1 MINANK
7 KIINQIIRNVVQLN
21 SIPDGTMPSPEAQF
35 SLNRYFDDPNT
46 VDIVYVNMIDRVKN
60 EKSHYEQVLSR
71 ILKLIKNNIALHPP
85 SYHILLELD
94 TFCLTLSSTNAL
106 LQKTITYLRALIANQ
121 VKNNPH
127 YESIKKLHSSDNR
140 HNKNNSIGLLRNRS
154 HSASNSTGSNRD
166 ESLFQRSSLDLSNLL
181 STSVSSTS
189 SNSSSSSSSSP
200 LSLNDSPLRNTLLG
214 SSSISGGTSQNNN
227 NNINNNNINNNNNNL
242 HHHNNNSNNSNNN
255 NNLHHHHDRH
265 NSGGGGGGI
274 QTFSPSLNSSLA
286 PPLSAS
292 SSDGVVINLNSS
304 NGLKDSTSSINSNSP
319 IVAAAT
325 AYYNDG
331 FIRDL
336 ISIKASNK
344 PSIPHIKSLLINSPF
359 GSIQAEV
366 KGKEAFRCPDDANNW
381 SPINVVRVTKK
392 KIENKDL
399 AILTFKKKKPTL
411 FQYKYYKDQEA
422 LKITDA
428 EINQVIRVIINPAT
442 QQDRSIATKIFI
454 KILLDIYC
462 RNSFV
467 DQATEK
473 LVTDYFVQMISNGN
487 RESKI
492 HTFNILFNLS
502 IHVNLYSEQRL
513 EDGASSII
521 SPSMI
526 NELQDSIFSIL
537 ITLINHCINNKER
550 EEKVWLESLN
560 CLMFFITEQGNI
572 IKDRLYQLNPQIITM
587 FLVNIP
593 DLSDYTKRILIR
605 MLANF
610 LYKDQIL
617 NHQQNNQLFL
627 NEEELNQIG
636 GIDIILKLYTSI
648 RSNEAKNNLFVII
661 FDYVLQTALKTQSI
675 VDTQLTHESPLL
687 LELFR
692 RADAPQY
699 FTQIFKCIP
708 EKDFVSDFFLFLSS
722 EHSKDESSF
731 SYEDLMIKFSMKIH
745 EYAVRYQKVDPTF
758 ENYILDCQENPEK
771 SIELLNELIKQN
783 DDLSLLNA
791 ENWLFSLLKKIYIE
805 KEGNNPLYSFSLN
818 IFVQLPT
825 NSSHKVRKMYI
836 SLTERLILLLKY
848 KLKYGEAKPQD
859 LFEMFNESFHRLLL
873 LFGEKSESNLLQVV
887 DILFDLI
894 SGRSSSSSLRSK
906 ESKFDTNFSLFL
918 SNQLVVSISSLKFIN
933 INIIHYLFSNI
944 TESNNTKEQRL
955 FLLHLLIQ
963 RSHDSE
969 DLLKIGGIVFFKN
982 LLSDLNTQIAYHSS
996 YFLLTQL
1003 EAESPE
1009 QYRTI
1014 LTRLLTKARENNDEN
1029 LISNPFFQVQGIIE
1043 MTHKS

>member
-21 SIPDGTMPSPEAQF
+21 SIPDGTMPSPEASF

-85 SYHILLELD
+85 SYQILLELD

-127 YESIKKLHSSDNR
+127 YESIKKLHLSDNR
-140 HNKNNSIGLLRNRS
+140 SNKNNSIGLLRNRS

-166 ESLFQRSSLDLSNLL
+166 ESIFQRSSLDLSNLL

-214 SSSISGGTSQNNN
+214 GGAGGASSSQNGNN
-227 NNINNNNINNNNNNL
+227 TNQ
-242 HHHNNNSNNSNNN
+242 NSNNN
-255 NNLHHHHDRH
+255 NNHHQHHHHDR
-265 NSGGGGGGI
+265 NSSGGGGSGGHN
-274 QTFSPSLNSSLA
+274 QTFSPSLYSSNHQVL
-286 PPLSAS
+286 PLSAS
-292 SSDGVVINLNSS
+292 SSETGFKSTDNNNLNSS
-304 NGLKDSTSSINSNSP
+304 NGLKDSTSSISSNSP
-319 IVAAAT
+319 LVSAT

-336 ISIKASNK
+336 ISIKAVSQ
-344 PSIPHIKSLLINSPF
+344 PSIPKIKSLLINSPY
-359 GSIQAEV
+359 GGIQAEV
-366 KGKEAFRCPDDANNW
+366 KGKEAFRCPDDSSNW
-381 SPINVVRVTKK
+381 SSINVVRVTKK

-428 EINQVIRVIINPAT
+428 EINQVIRVIMNPAT

-462 RNSFV
+462 KNSFV

-473 LVTDYFVQMISNGN
+473 LITDYFVQMISNGN
-487 RESKI
+487 RECKI

-502 IHVNLYSEQRL
+502 IHINLYSEQRL

-521 SPSMI
+521 SSSMI
-526 NELQDSIFSIL
+526 NELQDSIFTIL
-537 ITLINHCINNKER
+537 LALINHCIITRER
-550 EEKVWLESLN
+550 EEKVWSESLN

-572 IKDRLYQLNPQIITM
+572 IKDRLYQLNPQIITV
-587 FLVNIP
+587 FLLNIQ
-593 DLSDYTKRILIR
+593 DLSDYTKRVLVR
-605 MLANF
+605 MLVNF

-617 NHQQNNQLFL
+617 NQQNNLFL
-627 NEEELNQIG
+627 NQDELNQIG
-636 GIDIILKLYTSI
+636 GIDIILKLYTTI

-661 FDYVLQTALKTQSI
+661 FDYVLQTALKIQNI
-675 VDTQLTHESPLL
+675 VDTQLTRESPLL

-708 EKDFVSDFFLFLSS
+708 EKDFVSDFFLFFSN
-722 EHSKDESSF
+722 EHSKDEASF
-731 SYEDLMIKFSMKIH
+731 SYEDLIIKFSMRIN
-745 EYAVRYQKVDPTF
+745 EFAQRYQKVDQNF
-758 ENYILDCQENPEK
+758 ENYILDCQDNPEQCV
-771 SIELLNELIKQN
+771 ELLNDWIKQN
-783 DDLSLLNA
+783 DDLYLFNA
-791 ENWLFSLLKKIYIE
+791 ENWLFSLLKKVYVE
-805 KEGNNPLYSFSLN
+805 KEGLNNPLYSFSSN

-825 NSSHKVRKMYI
+825 NSSPKVRKMYI

-848 KLKYGEAKPQD
+848 KLKYGESKPND

-873 LFGEKSESNLLQVV
+873 VFGEKSENNILHVV

-894 SGRSSSSSLRSK
+894 SGRSNSSSLRSK
-906 ESKFDTNFSLFL
+906 ESKLDTNFSLFL
-918 SNQLVVSISSLKFIN
+918 SNQLVVSISSLKSIN

-944 TESNNTKEQRL
+944 TESNNTREQRL

-963 RSHDSE
+963 RSHDSD